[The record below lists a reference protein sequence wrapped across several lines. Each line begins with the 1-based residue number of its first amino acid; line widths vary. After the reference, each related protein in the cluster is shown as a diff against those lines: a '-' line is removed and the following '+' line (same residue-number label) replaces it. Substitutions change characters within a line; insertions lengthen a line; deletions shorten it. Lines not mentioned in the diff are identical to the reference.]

1 MEASRAPV
9 FNHASFIWS
18 AADILRGTFKQ
29 HQYGDVILPFTVL
42 ARLDAVLAPTK
53 QAVIAAVDG
62 FETGERVPEAYL
74 RRKAG
79 HEYSFFNRSSH
90 DLQSLQGDAD
100 NLEENLRDY
109 VNAFSPN
116 VRDIFEQY
124 KIEDTIVDLARH
136 DLLLQILQHFAKVD
150 LHPKAVSNEQM
161 GHIFEELIRR
171 FAEASNETAGEHF
184 TPREVI
190 ELMVTLLVA
199 GDQDLGKDH
208 VVRSVYDPTAGTGGM
223 LSVADDKIKAH
234 NTTAQVN
241 LLGQE
246 INPASYAICK
256 ADMVVK
262 GQPIENIVL
271 GNTLTNPAFRRETF
285 HYGLSNPPFG
295 VDWKQS
301 QKVVKE
307 EHEVRGFAGRFG
319 PGLPRVSD
327 GSLLF
332 LMHLLASLRDP
343 RPEEDNHSAG
353 RGAIVLNGS
362 PLFTGGAG
370 SGESNIRKWVLEND
384 YLEAIIGLPTDM
396 FYNTGIA
403 TYVWILSKDK
413 AQERRGKV
421 QLIDATDMFVKMRKS
436 VGSKRRM
443 LSAENIR
450 TISELYRDFAE
461 SKHSKIFA
469 TTDFFYRTITVERP
483 LRLNYAVTPERIE
496 RVMAARQIPKLKEP
510 EQSALRAA
518 LQAAA
523 EESDGAVSTSR
534 VEFTESLKTT
544 LTAHDST
551 LSPALLK
558 VVLAELGEHDDAG
571 ELVTKAG
578 KSEPDASLRDTEN
591 VPWDEDADEYLQR
604 EVIPFVPDAWI
615 DHSKTREG
623 AEIPFTRHFYE
634 YVPPRPLEEI
644 DCDLDEVLGRIRKQ
658 IEEVKG

>member
-1 MEASRAPV
+1 M

-53 QAVIAAVDG
+53 QAVLEAAEGFDIA
-62 FETGERVPEAYL
+62 ERVPEAYL

-79 HEYSFFNRSSH
+79 HEYSFFNRSRH

-150 LHPKAVSNEQM
+150 LHPKIVSNEQM
-161 GHIFEELIRR
+161 GHIFEELIRK

-190 ELMVTLLVA
+190 ELMVTLLVD
-199 GDQDLGKDH
+199 GDPDLGKDH

-223 LSVADDKIKAH
+223 LTAAEDKITAH

-271 GNTLTNPAFRRETF
+271 GNTLTHPALRRETF

-332 LMHLLASLRDP
+332 LMHLLSSLRDP
-343 RPEEDNHSAG
+343 RPEEENHTAG

-413 AQERRGKV
+413 APERRGKV
-421 QLIDATDMFVKMRKS
+421 QLIDATGMFVKMRKS

-443 LSAENIR
+443 LSPDNIR
-450 TISELYRDFAE
+450 TISELYSAFEE
-461 SKHSKIFA
+461 SKHSKIFDA
-469 TTDFFYRTITVERP
+469 TEFFYRTITVERP
-483 LRLNYAVTPERIE
+483 LRLNYAFTPERIE
-496 RVMAARQIPKLKEP
+496 RVMTTRQVGKLKED
-510 EQSALRAA
+510 QQAALRAA
-518 LQAAA
+518 LAAA
-523 EESDGAVSTSR
+523 GDESAGVVSTSR
-534 VEFTESLKTT
+534 EEFTQALKQT
-544 LTAHDST
+544 LDAHSAK

-558 VVLAELGEHDDAG
+558 VVIAELGEHDESG

-578 KSEPDASLRDTEN
+578 NPEPDTSLRDTEN
-591 VPWDEDADEYLQR
+591 VPWNEDVDEYLQR

-615 DHSKTREG
+615 DHAKTKEG

-644 DCDLDEVLGRIRKQ
+644 DRDLDEVLGRIRKRL
-658 IEEVKG
+658 EEVRG